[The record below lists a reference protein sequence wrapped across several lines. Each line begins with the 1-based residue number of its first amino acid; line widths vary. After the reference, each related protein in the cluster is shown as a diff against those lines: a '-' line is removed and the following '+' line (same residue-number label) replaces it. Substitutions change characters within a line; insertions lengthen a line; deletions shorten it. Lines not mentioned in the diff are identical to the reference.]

1 MKTIL
6 LSLLLFVLVNSSYAD
21 FSRDYI
27 DGHQLNTVTVN
38 SIDIAY
44 RVLGQG
50 EGRPKVLMIMGLGGS
65 NVAWGD
71 NLIRGLV
78 DNGYEVVIYDNRDTG
93 ASTSFDD
100 WGQPTLWLQLLKHS
114 LRLPVNA
121 PYHLNDM
128 AADAVALMDSIGY
141 SKAHIVGV
149 SMGGMIAQ
157 IVAARYPQ
165 RTRSLISIMSST
177 MARHLPAPTDL
188 AEGRLRELAEG
199 EAEAEREAA
208 IRNRGFFPQTMPR
221 HLMAIFKAG
230 DRSIE
235 VAGIQASTLVLHGA
249 DDGLLP
255 PAHGM
260 HTAELI
266 NDARFVLLQD
276 MGHNIPTALVPD
288 IVAHMTQHMQRVD
301 TTEVNPNR
309 EPKAD

>member
-6 LSLLLFVLVNSSYAD
+6 LSLLLTILVNSSYAD

-71 NLIRGLV
+71 NLTRGLV

-221 HLMAIFKAG
+221 HLMAIFTAG
-230 DRSIE
+230 DRSAE
-235 VAGIQASTLVLHGA
+235 VAG
-249 DDGLLP
+249 
-255 PAHGM
+255 
-260 HTAELI
+260 
-266 NDARFVLLQD
+266 
-276 MGHNIPTALVPD
+276 
-288 IVAHMTQHMQRVD
+288 
-301 TTEVNPNR
+301 
-309 EPKAD
+309 

>member
-6 LSLLLFVLVNSSYAD
+6 LSLLLTILVNSSYAD

-27 DGHQLNTVTVN
+27 DGHQLNTVPAN

-235 VAGIQASTLVLHGA
+235 VAGIQASTLVMHGA

-301 TTEVNPNR
+301 TTEINP
-309 EPKAD
+309 

>member
-6 LSLLLFVLVNSSYAD
+6 LSLLLLVLVNSSYAD

-93 ASTSFDD
+93 ISTSFDD

-235 VAGIQASTLVLHGA
+235 VAGIQVRTLVLHGA

-288 IVAHMTQHMQRVD
+288 IVVHMTQHMQRVD
-301 TTEVNPNR
+301 SVGVDP
-309 EPKAD
+309 

>member
-6 LSLLLFVLVNSSYAD
+6 LSLLLLVLVNSSYAD

-93 ASTSFDD
+93 ISTSFDD

-235 VAGIQASTLVLHGA
+235 VAGIQARTLVLHGA

-288 IVAHMTQHMQRVD
+288 IVVHMTQHMQRVD
-301 TTEVNPNR
+301 SVGVDP
-309 EPKAD
+309 

>member
-6 LSLLLFVLVNSSYAD
+6 LSLLLLVLVNSSYAD

-93 ASTSFDD
+93 ASTSFDE

-208 IRNRGFFPQTMPR
+208 IRNRGFYPQTMPR

-230 DRSIE
+230 DRSAE

-266 NDARFVLLQD
+266 NDARFVLLQN

-301 TTEVNPNR
+301 TTEVNP
-309 EPKAD
+309 

>member
-6 LSLLLFVLVNSSYAD
+6 LSLLLLVLVNSSYAD

-128 AADAVALMDSIGY
+128 AADAVVLMDSIGY

-301 TTEVNPNR
+301 TTEVNP
-309 EPKAD
+309 

>member
-6 LSLLLFVLVNSSYAD
+6 LSLLLLVLVNSSYAD

-78 DNGYEVVIYDNRDTG
+78 DNGYEIVIYDNRDTG

-141 SKAHIVGV
+141 SEAHIVGV

-188 AEGRLRELAEG
+188 AEGRLRDLAEG

-235 VAGIQASTLVLHGA
+235 VAGIQARTLVLHGA

-301 TTEVNPNR
+301 SVGVDP
-309 EPKAD
+309 

>member
-128 AADAVALMDSIGY
+128 ADDAVALMDSIGY

-208 IRNRGFFPQTMPR
+208 IRNRGFYPQTMPR

-301 TTEVNPNR
+301 TTEVNP
-309 EPKAD
+309 

>member
-6 LSLLLFVLVNSSYAD
+6 LSLLLLVLVNSSYAD

-208 IRNRGFFPQTMPR
+208 IRNRGFYPQTMPR

-230 DRSIE
+230 DRSAE

-301 TTEVNPNR
+301 TTEVNL
-309 EPKAD
+309 

>member
-6 LSLLLFVLVNSSYAD
+6 LSLLLLVLVNSSYAD

-100 WGQPTLWLQLLKHS
+100 WGQPTLSLQLLKHS

-208 IRNRGFFPQTMPR
+208 IRNRGFYPQTMPR

-230 DRSIE
+230 DRSAE

-301 TTEVNPNR
+301 TTEVNP
-309 EPKAD
+309 

>member
-6 LSLLLFVLVNSSYAD
+6 LSLLLLVLVNSSYAD

-93 ASTSFDD
+93 ASTSFDE

-208 IRNRGFFPQTMPR
+208 IRNRGFYPQTMPR

-230 DRSIE
+230 DRSAE

-301 TTEVNPNR
+301 TTEVNP
-309 EPKAD
+309 

>member
-6 LSLLLFVLVNSSYAD
+6 LSLLLLILVNSSYAD

-27 DGHQLNTVTVN
+27 DGHQLNTVPVN

-301 TTEVNPNR
+301 TTEINP
-309 EPKAD
+309 

>member
-78 DNGYEVVIYDNRDTG
+78 ENGYEVVIYDNRDTG

-208 IRNRGFFPQTMPR
+208 IRNRGFYPQTMPR

-230 DRSIE
+230 DRSAE

-301 TTEVNPNR
+301 TTEVNP
-309 EPKAD
+309 

>member
-6 LSLLLFVLVNSSYAD
+6 LSLLLTILVNSSYAD

-50 EGRPKVLMIMGLGGS
+50 EDRPKVLMIMGLGGS

-78 DNGYEVVIYDNRDTG
+78 DHGYEVVIYDNRDTG
-93 ASTSFDD
+93 ASTSFDE

-208 IRNRGFFPQTMPR
+208 IRNRGFYPQTMPR

-230 DRSIE
+230 DRSAE

-301 TTEVNPNR
+301 TTEVNP
-309 EPKAD
+309 

>member
-6 LSLLLFVLVNSSYAD
+6 LSLLLTILVNSSYAD

-27 DGHQLNTVTVN
+27 DGHQLNTVPAN

-301 TTEVNPNR
+301 TTEINP
-309 EPKAD
+309 

>member
-6 LSLLLFVLVNSSYAD
+6 LSLLLLVLANSSYAD

-235 VAGIQASTLVLHGA
+235 VAGIQASTLVMHGA

-301 TTEVNPNR
+301 TTEINP
-309 EPKAD
+309 

>member
-1 MKTIL
+1 MKAIL
-6 LSLLLFVLVNSSYAD
+6 LSLLLLVLVNSSYAD

-93 ASTSFDD
+93 ASTSFDE

-208 IRNRGFFPQTMPR
+208 IRNRGFYPQTMPR

-230 DRSIE
+230 DRSAE

-301 TTEVNPNR
+301 TTEVNP
-309 EPKAD
+309 

>member
-208 IRNRGFFPQTMPR
+208 IRNRGFYPQTMPR

-301 TTEVNPNR
+301 TTEVNP
-309 EPKAD
+309 

>member
-6 LSLLLFVLVNSSYAD
+6 LSLLLTILVNSSYAD

-27 DGHQLNTVTVN
+27 DGHQLNTVPAN

-235 VAGIQASTLVLHGA
+235 VAGIQVSTLVLHGA

-301 TTEVNPNR
+301 TTEINP
-309 EPKAD
+309 

>member
-6 LSLLLFVLVNSSYAD
+6 LSLLLTILVNSSYAD

-27 DGHQLNTVTVN
+27 DGHQLNTVPVN

-301 TTEVNPNR
+301 TTEINP
-309 EPKAD
+309 

>member
-6 LSLLLFVLVNSSYAD
+6 LSLLLLVLVNSSYAD

-208 IRNRGFFPQTMPR
+208 IRNRGFYPQTMPR

-230 DRSIE
+230 DRSAE

-301 TTEVNPNR
+301 TTEVNP
-309 EPKAD
+309 

>member
-208 IRNRGFFPQTMPR
+208 IRNRGFYPQTMPR

-230 DRSIE
+230 DRSAE

-276 MGHNIPTALVPD
+276 MGHNIPTALIPD

-301 TTEVNPNR
+301 TTEVNP
-309 EPKAD
+309 

>member
-6 LSLLLFVLVNSSYAD
+6 LSLLLLVLVNSSYAD

-93 ASTSFDD
+93 ASTSFDE

-208 IRNRGFFPQTMPR
+208 IRNRGFYPQTMPR

-230 DRSIE
+230 DRSAE

-301 TTEVNPNR
+301 TTEINP
-309 EPKAD
+309 

>member
-6 LSLLLFVLVNSSYAD
+6 LSLLLLVLVNSSYAD

-27 DGHQLNTVTVN
+27 DGHQLNTVPVN

-235 VAGIQASTLVLHGA
+235 VAGIQVSTLVLHGA

-301 TTEVNPNR
+301 TTEINP
-309 EPKAD
+309 

>member
-6 LSLLLFVLVNSSYAD
+6 LSLLLLVLVNSSYAD

-78 DNGYEVVIYDNRDTG
+78 ENGYEVVIYDNRDTG

-208 IRNRGFFPQTMPR
+208 IRNRGFYPQTMPR

-230 DRSIE
+230 DRSAE

-301 TTEVNPNR
+301 TTEVNP
-309 EPKAD
+309 

>member
-1 MKTIL
+1 M
-6 LSLLLFVLVNSSYAD
+6 
-21 FSRDYI
+21 
-27 DGHQLNTVTVN
+27 
-38 SIDIAY
+38 
-44 RVLGQG
+44 
-50 EGRPKVLMIMGLGGS
+50 
-65 NVAWGD
+65 
-71 NLIRGLV
+71 
-78 DNGYEVVIYDNRDTG
+78 
-93 ASTSFDD
+93 
-100 WGQPTLWLQLLKHS
+100 
-114 LRLPVNA
+114 
-121 PYHLNDM
+121 
-128 AADAVALMDSIGY
+128 ALMDSIGY

-235 VAGIQASTLVLHGA
+235 VAGIQARTLVLHGA

-288 IVAHMTQHMQRVD
+288 IVVHMTQHMQRVD
-301 TTEVNPNR
+301 SVGVDP
-309 EPKAD
+309 

>member
-6 LSLLLFVLVNSSYAD
+6 LSLLLTILVNSSYAD

-27 DGHQLNTVTVN
+27 DGHQLNTVPVN

-128 AADAVALMDSIGY
+128 ADDAVALMDSIGY

-301 TTEVNPNR
+301 TTEINP
-309 EPKAD
+309 

>member
-288 IVAHMTQHMQRVD
+288 IVAHMTQHMQCVD
-301 TTEVNPNR
+301 TTEVNP
-309 EPKAD
+309 